1 MAMNKAVFLDRD
13 GTINK
18 DVNYLNHPDQV
29 ELIAGSAEA
38 VKLLNDNGFMVVVIT
53 NQSGV
58 ARGIIDEEKLPLI
71 KKRLC
76 SLLKESGAKI
86 DGYYYCPH
94 YPEGKIKK
102 YAIKCDCRKPQPG
115 MLKSAAEDLDI
126 DLGKSYVVGDKI
138 CDVELGRNGGAVA
151 IMVKTGYGAAEA
163 AKCDPPPDYTA
174 ENLIDAAQWI
184 IKNNQIQL

>member
-71 KKRLC
+71 KDRLR

-163 AKCDPPPDYTA
+163 AKCDPSPDYTA
-174 ENLIDAAQWI
+174 EDLLDAAKWI
-184 IKNNQIQL
+184 IKN